1 MKLIVTLNGEAKDAV
16 GPNPNGDGHP
26 TSDDILVD
34 TFDEPGPPQPT
45 FGGFGLPYPTSTPA
59 PYTPPTYGVY
69 SKPQPTYGGYGLPY
83 PPSTPAPY
91 IPPTYGG
98 YADGL
103 EVSTF
108 LSRCRYNNGKIL
120 QIVSRIQ

>member
-1 MKLIVTLNGEAKDAV
+1 MIVTLNGEAKDAV
-16 GPNPNGDGHP
+16 GLNPNGEGHP

-34 TFDEPGPPQPT
+34 TFDKPGPPQPT
-45 FGGFGLPYPTSTPA
+45 FGGF
-59 PYTPPTYGVY
+59 
-69 SKPQPTYGGYGLPY
+69 GLPY